1 MEYDKLILTCLQNTF
16 GFNDFKGNQKEV
28 ILNILNKKNTFV
40 IMPTGGGKSLCYQ
53 LPALLLEG
61 TAIVISP
68 LIALMKNQVDAVR
81 GFSEENSIAHVLNS
95 SLSKDEV
102 NQVKVDVKNNKTKL
116 LYLAP
121 ESLSKSGN
129 IDFLKSVKISFL
141 AIDEA
146 HCISEWG
153 HDFRPEYRNI
163 RNTINKIDHSL
174 TVIAL
179 TATATPKVQ
188 SDILKNIEITDAV
201 IFKSSFNRPNLF
213 YEVRPKTE
221 QTNNDLIK
229 FIKARTG
236 KSGIIYCLSRKKVE
250 EISELLILNNIKSVP
265 YHAGLDSKAR
275 NQNQDAF
282 LMEDVDVV
290 VATIAF
296 GMGIDKP
303 DIRFVIHYDIAK
315 SLEGYYQETGRAG
328 RDGGE
333 GHCLA
338 YYSYKD
344 IEKLEKFLESKN
356 KAEKDIASLHL
367 EEVVAYCQTS
377 LSRRKYLL
385 NYFGEYFD
393 SETGEGRLMDD
404 NMQKPKNK
412 INVKE
417 QLVLILNLILE
428 TKSIYK
434 QKDIVNILIGKNSAL
449 LVSHN
454 INDNKY
460 FGSGKSNNEYFWNG
474 LLWYLRVENMILKK
488 IENFGSLSIT
498 EKGLEYL
505 NNPTELLIPEIEN
518 KADFKEPPSITPTES
533 GDMNLLNKL
542 KDLRKKIADKKSIP
556 PYVIF
561 QDPSLVEMTIRYP
574 IKFEELSSIFGV
586 GEGKSKKYGKE
597 FLELISEYVEQNN
610 ITRPDDLVVK
620 SAGKNSSLKL
630 FIIQSIDRKLSIEDI
645 AQSKS
650 MDLSEL
656 ISEMETIVFSG
667 TKLDIS
673 YCVDDY
679 LDEDQ
684 QGELYDYFIESESD
698 NIEMALEEFD
708 GEFDEFELKLFRIK
722 FLSDLAN

>member
-16 GFNDFKGNQKEV
+16 GFNDFKGNQKKV

-95 SLSKDEV
+95 SLSADEV
-102 NQVKVDVKNNKTKL
+102 NQVKADVKNNKTKL

-121 ESLSKSGN
+121 ESLTKSRN

-265 YHAGLDSKAR
+265 YHAGLDSKTR

-393 SETGEGRLMDD
+393 SETE
-404 NMQKPKNK
+404 
-412 INVKE
+412 
-417 QLVLILNLILE
+417 LV
-428 TKSIYK
+428 
-434 QKDIVNILIGKNSAL
+434 
-449 LVSHN
+449 
-454 INDNKY
+454 
-460 FGSGKSNNEYFWNG
+460 
-474 LLWYLRVENMILKK
+474 
-488 IENFGSLSIT
+488 
-498 EKGLEYL
+498 
-505 NNPTELLIPEIEN
+505 
-518 KADFKEPPSITPTES
+518 
-533 GDMNLLNKL
+533 
-542 KDLRKKIADKKSIP
+542 
-556 PYVIF
+556 
-561 QDPSLVEMTIRYP
+561 
-574 IKFEELSSIFGV
+574 
-586 GEGKSKKYGKE
+586 
-597 FLELISEYVEQNN
+597 
-610 ITRPDDLVVK
+610 
-620 SAGKNSSLKL
+620 
-630 FIIQSIDRKLSIEDI
+630 
-645 AQSKS
+645 
-650 MDLSEL
+650 
-656 ISEMETIVFSG
+656 
-667 TKLDIS
+667 
-673 YCVDDY
+673 
-679 LDEDQ
+679 
-684 QGELYDYFIESESD
+684 
-698 NIEMALEEFD
+698 
-708 GEFDEFELKLFRIK
+708 
-722 FLSDLAN
+722 

>member
-460 FGSGKSNNEYFWNG
+460 FGSGKSNNEYFWND

-574 IKFEELSSIFGV
+574 VKFEELSSIFGV

-673 YCVDDY
+673 YCIDDY